1 MLVSSTFWDDFKLG
15 QGDDKKKFLAVKFK
29 KPHDMRGVT
38 NLYFKSIVSK
48 LTMTPFQYFP
58 WTD

>member
-1 MLVSSTFWDDFKLG
+1 MLVSSVFWDDFKLG

-38 NLYFKSIVSK
+38 NLLQVDRFKIDND
-48 LTMTPFQYFP
+48 TFP
-58 WTD
+58 VLSPD